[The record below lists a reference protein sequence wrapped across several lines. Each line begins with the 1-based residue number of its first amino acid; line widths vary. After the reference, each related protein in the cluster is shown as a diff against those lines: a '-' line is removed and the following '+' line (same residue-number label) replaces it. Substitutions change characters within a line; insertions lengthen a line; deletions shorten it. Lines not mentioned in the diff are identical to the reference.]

1 MPAET
6 SNQTHRTVF
15 LLGAGASKPAGVPTT
30 LEFSSKFLAQLDPS
44 ERRVLL
50 PLWAE
55 LETWAAESGRA
66 LDVELLYDVL
76 QRLARPGQDF
86 LASRPLRQEA
96 KLAEQDAQR
105 LLRDLEAFIVKSV
118 LVMPEAVSYLEPL
131 RYFVTSG
138 EPLHVFTTNYDTCV
152 EVLCEE
158 LRLRWEDGFA
168 LHWDESMFDRVGIDV
183 RLHKLHGS
191 ALWVVDEDGV
201 YRRSISLPAAGP
213 PESVE
218 SRVFTGQKCQPMLLY
233 PAAKAGF
240 NAPFVFNLHRL
251 RALLET
257 ASLVTTL
264 IVIGYSFRDDDLCYA
279 VWDAARKNRN
289 LRVIL
294 VDPAAERIYREVLVG
309 KKAGRA
315 VLRGRVVRYCQPIFR
330 EETRSL
336 LAALAGEVLPHTNE
350 ATRIERACL
359 TRVNVGY
366 EDWTKLAQEFLL
378 AEDLNG
384 YWRCLARRQHTNPG
398 PDPNSQLLLSDLL
411 TEVRLSLS
419 QGIRV
424 PPDRPIASGLAQK
437 SEESFAG
444 SGFREDPAQGVRLIV
459 EEDIRFAQALWEA
472 WDAAANWGRRL
483 ASSGE
488 PSDMLSQ
495 FARAVHQLW
504 ELADTARR
512 DRLRQGK
519 APLPAEVLGQ
529 IGLPEVRQPVTT
541 ESLKELNRRWNVSV
555 ARRVES
561 LVKCVQ
567 ECVLTGKYEAEE
579 WQDLARS

>member
-6 SNQTHRTVF
+6 SSPTHRTVF

-55 LETWAAESGRA
+55 LEAWAAESGRA

-86 LASRPLRQEA
+86 LASRPLRQDA

-131 RYFVTSG
+131 RYFVTNG

-201 YRRSISLPAAGP
+201 YRRSLSLPAAGP

-251 RALLET
+251 RTLLET

-279 VWDAARKNRN
+279 VWDSARRNRN

-294 VDPAAERIYREVLVG
+294 VDPSAERIYREVLVG

-330 EETRSL
+330 EQTRSL
-336 LAALAGEVLPHTNE
+336 LATLAAEVMPRATNAARAE
-350 ATRIERACL
+350 AEYEA
-359 TRVNVGY
+359 RVNVSF
-366 EDWTKLAQEFLL
+366 EEWTGLARAFLQ

-384 YWRCLARRQHTNPG
+384 FWRCMARRQSVDPG
-398 PDPNSQLLLSDLL
+398 PDLNAGLQLRDLL
-411 TEVRLSLS
+411 VEARLCLA
-419 QGIRV
+419 QEIRL
-424 PPDRPIASGLAQK
+424 PPDRPVELGLAEALK
-437 SEESFAG
+437 RAFAG
-444 SGFREDPAQGVRLIV
+444 SGFQADEDQGARLIV
-459 EEDIRFAQALWEA
+459 ANDTDLAESLRAA
-472 WDAAANWGRRL
+472 WSAAYNWGRRL
-483 ASSGE
+483 TKPGASSHV
-488 PSDMLSQ
+488 LSELAG
-495 FARAVHQLW
+495 FLLELRD
-504 ELADTARR
+504 LADTARR
-512 DRLRQGK
+512 DRQRRGT
-519 APLPAEVLGQ
+519 APLPEGVLRELGVPA
-529 IGLPEVRQPVTT
+529 IVPPVTT
-541 ESLKELNRRWNVSV
+541 ESLTEANRRWSASV
-555 ARRVES
+555 AERVANLARFVSENCRRG
-561 LVKCVQ
+561 
-567 ECVLTGKYEAEE
+567 TYEAEE
-579 WQDLARS
+579 WQA